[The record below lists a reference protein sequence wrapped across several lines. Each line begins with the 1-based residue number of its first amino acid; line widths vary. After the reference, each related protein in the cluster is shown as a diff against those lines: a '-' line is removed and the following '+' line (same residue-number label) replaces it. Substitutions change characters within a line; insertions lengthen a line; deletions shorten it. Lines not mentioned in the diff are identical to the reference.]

1 MTGRTPKGCASA
13 MTTTC
18 RTSLHPLRYELRT
31 LLSLGLLAAAALWA
45 GSARGSEGQPYEE
58 DASISVGEGAGGGT
72 YSRRLGSDGNYEVRA
87 SFRSFSGDP
96 LSVAFRFSPRSSH
109 DSVREF
115 GVSVEEL
122 DALMAACRART
133 GCDQEEFNRHTTRY
147 YRDHSL
153 TLSQERADQAPR
165 LRVDVPRVVE
175 RNRARVKPVAV
186 ALRRLAAEQ
195 GRDTEWMMEAAIA
208 LVQSGMV
215 YRQPATWDG
224 GRKILGFYPP
234 LRALERGYG
243 DCDTKSA
250 LLAAILQN
258 LSNRPLVGVHVPQ
271 HYLLGMAGTP
281 RSGQAYIVHQGRPYV
296 LVEAAGPAARRP
308 GEVSK
313 TTHAALVLKKGI
325 RVDPMI

>member
-18 RTSLHPLRYELRT
+18 RTSLHTLRRELRI
-31 LLSLGLLAAAALWA
+31 LLGLGLVAAAALTA
-45 GSARGSEGQPYEE
+45 GTARASEGLLYEE
-58 DASISVGEGAGGGT
+58 DASIAVGEGAGGAT
-72 YSRRLGSDGNYEVRA
+72 YTRRLDSDGNYEVRA

-96 LSVAFRFSPRSSH
+96 LSVAFRFSPQSSH
-109 DSVREF
+109 ESVREF

-122 DALMAACRART
+122 DALMAACRARS

-153 TLSQERADQAPR
+153 TLSQERADQAPK

-175 RNRARVKPVAV
+175 RNRARVKPVAA
-186 ALRRLAAEQ
+186 ALRRLAAQQ

-258 LSNRPLVGVHVPQ
+258 LSSTPLVGVHVPQ
-271 HYLLGMAGTP
+271 HYLLGMARTP
-281 RSGQAYIVHQGRPYV
+281 RSDQAYIVHQGRPYV

-313 TTHAALVLKKGI
+313 ATHAALVLKKGI

>member
-1 MTGRTPKGCASA
+1 MNTL
-13 MTTTC
+13 C
-18 RTSLHPLRYELRT
+18 RISPNLHHRSLRS
-31 LLSLGLLAAAALWA
+31 LLVLGLFAAGATLMGAARA
-45 GSARGSEGQPYEE
+45 SDGYVYEQ
-58 DASISVGEGAGGGT
+58 DANIAVGEGAGGAT
-72 YSRRLGSDGNYEVRA
+72 YSRRLGNDGNYEVQA

-96 LSVAFRFSPRSSH
+96 LSVAFRFPARSSH
-109 DSVREF
+109 ESAQEF

-122 DALMAACRART
+122 DALMAACRARA
-133 GCDQEEFNRHTTRY
+133 GCDQQEFNRHTSRY
-147 YRDHSL
+147 YRDHAL

-175 RNRARVKPVAV
+175 RNRSRVKPVAV
-186 ALRRLAAEQ
+186 ALRRLAAQQ

-234 LRALERGYG
+234 MRALERGYG

-258 LSNRPLVGVHVPQ
+258 LSNKPLVGVHVPQ

-281 RSGQAYIVHQGRPYV
+281 RSDQAYIVHQGRPYV

-313 TTHAALVLKKGI
+313 ATHAALVLKKGI